1 MSFISIT
8 GLSQYI
14 FASAATWFIYARFS
28 PVAQSTFLIRRSICG
43 EMILPVDLPAPLA
56 PCFAPQGQ
64 NYSGFQASRPNERGI
79 IDVPCR
85 GTNRKMTDSGAPS
98 SHINFRNAAFLQSA
112 SAIENAPSDTGS
124 EVAFAG
130 RSNSGKSSA
139 INTLTAQGKLA
150 RTSRTPGRT
159 QLINFFSLSESQ
171 RLVDLPGY
179 GFAKVPLAVKKK
191 WNQQLERYL
200 QYRESLRGL
209 VMLMDVRHP
218 LTDADKQMLGWAVAA
233 SMPVHI
239 LLTKADKLKRG
250 PAQSTLLSVRS
261 ELAAQ
266 SELISV
272 QLFSSLKRQG
282 VDELSRQLN
291 QWLTDD
297 SVFEDLATSASDA

>member
-1 MSFISIT
+1 
-8 GLSQYI
+8 
-14 FASAATWFIYARFS
+14 
-28 PVAQSTFLIRRSICG
+28 
-43 EMILPVDLPAPLA
+43 
-56 PCFAPQGQ
+56 
-64 NYSGFQASRPNERGI
+64 
-79 IDVPCR
+79 
-85 GTNRKMTDSGAPS
+85 MTDSQAATETL
-98 SHINFRNAAFLQSA
+98 NFRKAAFLQSA
-112 SAIENAPSDTGS
+112 SAIENAPTDFGS

-139 INTLTAQGKLA
+139 INTLTHQGKLA

-159 QLINFFSLSESQ
+159 QLINFFSLSEHQ

-218 LTDADKQMLGWAVAA
+218 LTEPDRQMLSWAEAA

-250 PAQSTLLSVRS
+250 PAQSTLLSVRE
-261 ELAAQ
+261 ELSTQ
-266 SELISV
+266 SDLISV

-282 VDELSRQLN
+282 VDTLGRQLN
-291 QWLTDD
+291 NWLTDS
-297 SVFEDLATSASDA
+297 SVFDHAPGYGEEG

>member
-1 MSFISIT
+1 
-8 GLSQYI
+8 
-14 FASAATWFIYARFS
+14 
-28 PVAQSTFLIRRSICG
+28 
-43 EMILPVDLPAPLA
+43 
-56 PCFAPQGQ
+56 
-64 NYSGFQASRPNERGI
+64 
-79 IDVPCR
+79 
-85 GTNRKMTDSGAPS
+85 MTDSQAATETL
-98 SHINFRNAAFLQSA
+98 NFRKAAFLQSA
-112 SAIENAPSDTGS
+112 SAIENAPTDFGS

-139 INTLTAQGKLA
+139 INTLTHQGKLA

-159 QLINFFSLSESQ
+159 QLINFFSLSEHQ

-209 VMLMDVRHP
+209 VMLMDIRHP
-218 LTDADKQMLGWAVAA
+218 LTEPDRQMLSWAEAA

-250 PAQSTLLSVRS
+250 PAQSTLLSVRE
-261 ELAAQ
+261 ELSTQ
-266 SELISV
+266 SDLISV

-282 VDELSRQLN
+282 VDTLGRQLN
-291 QWLTDD
+291 HWLTDS
-297 SVFEDLATSASDA
+297 SVFDDARDQGEDG